1 MSKLERN
8 SPSGGEGGR
17 PACAARPRGGYRFVE
32 AMRSEDGLLRTLN
45 SDGCWEE
52 WVPVKQAA
60 QMMAKLFFLLVA
72 IALSLFLLGML
83 AQWVKEVR

>member
-1 MSKLERN
+1 MNLKAERRA
-8 SPSGGEGGR
+8 EGG
-17 PACAARPRGGYRFVE
+17 RPRGGYRFVE

-60 QMMAKLFFLLVA
+60 QMMANLFFLLVV
-72 IALSLFLLGML
+72 IALSSFLLGML
-83 AQWVKEVR
+83 AQWMKEAR